1 MSSITISISADRLD
15 ELQKVATRF
24 GVTAE
29 ELVRYS
35 IEDIL
40 SQPDEALKTAIA
52 YVLDKNADLYQRLA

>member
-15 ELQKVATRF
+15 QLQKVATRF

-40 SQPDEALKTAIA
+40 SQPDEALQTAMA